1 MKDSL
6 IFSFDVN
13 ILTLWSFMYHA
24 YRYIDKK
31 KSQSVKAFLSI
42 RSSIY
47 DSFSEDENILV
58 FAVFSFILDIWI
70 FIFAS
75 TISFFWKLKREVIE
89 VYFNNFRF
97 MWRFQITVS
106 TSFLFLNLSMAN
118 KCIRMTNKKISFI
131 RKQEKP

>member
-24 YRYIDKK
+24 YRYIDK

-106 TSFLFLNLSMAN
+106 TSFLSLNLSMAN

>member
-24 YRYIDKK
+24 YRYIDK

>member
-31 KSQSVKAFLSI
+31 SLSVKAFLSI

>member
-106 TSFLFLNLSMAN
+106 TSFLSLNLSMAN

-131 RKQEKP
+131 RKQKNP

>member
-31 KSQSVKAFLSI
+31 SLSVKAFLSI

-106 TSFLFLNLSMAN
+106 TSFLSLNLSMAN

-131 RKQEKP
+131 RKQKNP

>member
-31 KSQSVKAFLSI
+31 SQFVKAFLSI

-106 TSFLFLNLSMAN
+106 TSFLSLNLSMAN